1 MKYLASIMIIFL
13 CGISC
18 NALSVTL
25 AAKQKYPFPLL
36 TKDYDIL
43 NEHDLAL
50 YSYIRNINP
59 APFTGKFSG
68 LNYWQCFPRE
78 NISITLEDN
87 GYFAEEFGKKDTI
100 GDLEIRAMIKPGV
113 FHEYGMRRAWP
124 TEDFQQVFNHWRK
137 LMDKEKYVC
146 LAGHFVNRSQTI
158 ENGVKRDIYGWIFDR
173 LKTKKGCVAYL
184 DNNCD

>member
-1 MKYLASIMIIFL
+1 MKYLSSIMIIIL

-18 NALSVTL
+18 NALSISL

-36 TKDYDIL
+36 TEDYGIL

-50 YSYIRNINP
+50 YSYIYNVNP
-59 APFTGKFSG
+59 RPFTGKPSG

-78 NISITLEDN
+78 NISITLEDM
-87 GYFAEEFGKKDTI
+87 GYSSEDFSWKDTAS
-100 GDLEIRAMIKPGV
+100 DLEISGMVRPGV

-124 TEDFQQVFNHWRK
+124 VRDFQKQFNSWRR
-137 LMDKEKYVC
+137 LMKGEKYVC
-146 LAGHFVNRSQTI
+146 LAGHFVNYS
-158 ENGVKRDIYGWIFDR
+158 EPSDYGVKRKVYGWIFDR

-184 DNNCD
+184 NSDCD